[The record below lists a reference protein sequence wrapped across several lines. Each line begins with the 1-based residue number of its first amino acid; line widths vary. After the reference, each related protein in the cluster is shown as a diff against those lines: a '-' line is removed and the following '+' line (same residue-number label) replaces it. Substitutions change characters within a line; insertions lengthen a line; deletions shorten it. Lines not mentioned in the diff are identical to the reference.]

1 MKKQIVKSSEFFV
14 SDILMAKMFDVI
26 KTSLT
31 KQELRYLLKKFR
43 FPDEKISELDQT
55 YHGKDKLPERI
66 YHAMVFWREFKGP
79 LATIDELLR
88 VFHLIGYDA
97 LCQKLKAMKIYAQ
110 RPRF

>member
-1 MKKQIVKSSEFFV
+1 MTN
-14 SDILMAKMFDVI
+14 MFDVV

-43 FPDEKISELDQT
+43 FPDEKIAELEQT
-55 YHGKDKLPERI
+55 YHGKDKLQDRT
-66 YHAMVFWREFKGP
+66 YNAMLFWREFKGP

-88 VFHLIGYDA
+88 VFHLIGYDP
-97 LCQKLKAMKIYAQ
+97 LCQRLKAMKIYAQ

>member
-1 MKKQIVKSSEFFV
+1 MTN
-14 SDILMAKMFDVI
+14 MFDII

-43 FPDEKISELDQT
+43 FPDEKIAELEQT
-55 YHGKDKLPERI
+55 YHGKDKLQDRT
-66 YHAMVFWREFKGP
+66 YHAMLFWREFKGP

-88 VFHLIGYDA
+88 VFHLIGYEP